1 MIQKHL
7 EDEPNATELPCLIVA
22 MEEEPLYQEYL
33 DKMREHCCIHRKP
46 QPSRKRSH
54 PMVVPNKRP
63 QGKLKAMPKGTV
75 RFEVPGPQ
83 SAASSSGSLDSPRG
97 TARFKLPGLQPAAT
111 SSSESPES
119 MEPYPWELDKN
130 EWVIQG
136 CWVCAECT
144 SMNMRLKHWCQACGG
159 NRELMQVRRP
169 DDRDCPWCGILIFA
183 RRRWC
188 PWSDCPSKDWM
199 CPECLNDNYASR
211 LVCNRRHCQQPRPW

>member
-1 MIQKHL
+1 M
-7 EDEPNATELPCLIVA
+7 
-22 MEEEPLYQEYL
+22 YQEYL
-33 DKMREHCCIHRKP
+33 EKIENRCIHRTP
-46 QPSRKRSH
+46 QPSRKRSRSAS
-54 PMVVPNKRP
+54 PMAVPNKRP
-63 QGKLKAMPKGTV
+63 QAKLQARPKGTV

-83 SAASSSGSLDSPRG
+83 SMASSSGSLGSPRG
-97 TARFKLPGLQPAAT
+97 TVRFELPGLQPAAT

-159 NRELMQVRRP
+159 NRELMQVRRTG
-169 DDRDCPWCGILIFA
+169 DRDCPWCGILIFA

-188 PWSDCPSKDWM
+188 PWSDCPRKDWT
-199 CPECLNDNYASR
+199 CPKCLNDNYASR